1 MSSKEIIKNLIE
13 RLYNESLRSGINLHI
28 SQYDTSGNNYL
39 EAEDGTYLGNFSNRY
54 DQKSIFNKYGNYG
67 SRYSQTSIFNP
78 YSQYGSKY
86 SPLSPVNPYTTTP
99 PKIFINGNYY
109 GKLTINKYIP
119 DAKPTDVFLFYVL
132 NKMNL
137 LDEKLD
143 DLIDLISRM

>member
-1 MSSKEIIKNLIE
+1 MSTRDIIKELIE
-13 RLYNESLRSGINLHI
+13 KLYSESLRSGLNFHI
-28 SQYDTSGNNYL
+28 SQYDISGNNYL
-39 EAEDGTYLGNFSNRY
+39 EAEDGTFLGNFSNKY
-54 DQKSIFNKYGNYG
+54 DTNSIFNKYGIYG
-67 SRYSQTSIFNP
+67 SKYSATSIFNP

-86 SPLSPVNPYTTTP
+86 SPLSPVNRYTSTP

-109 GKLTINKYIP
+109 GRLSSNKYVSG
-119 DAKPTDVFLFYVL
+119 AKPTDVFLFYVL